1 MVTPD
6 TAVSVD
12 AHDSMWTI
20 PRVTALAEGMRLR
33 VLMAERRTVGRDW
46 HFQGIVSPFARI
58 YLIHEADRA
67 TVHHGGATHQLLPG
81 RLHLIPAFAPGDY
94 RCHGRLDHSYLHVAT
109 VVEGGL
115 DLTQALAMPVDL
127 EATSAHIS
135 GFARSVAAHTRAGES
150 ARLIEDA
157 EIRLILADFAAS
169 AGPAPAT
176 DPLAAI
182 LPIIEARLS
191 GACPVADLAH
201 LAGLH
206 PTWFSARFRQR
217 YGTTPK
223 AWIMARRLERAAWLL
238 RTTNQRIEAIAA
250 AVGMPDRGYFTRQ
263 FSRRFGLGP
272 ATWRAN
278 AQPGDR

>member
-1 MVTPD
+1 
-6 TAVSVD
+6 
-12 AHDSMWTI
+12 
-20 PRVTALAEGMRLR
+20 MRLR
-33 VLMAERRTVGRDW
+33 VLNADRRTVGREW
-46 HFQGIVSPFARI
+46 HYPGIVSPFARI
-58 YLIHEADRA
+58 YLIHDADRA
-67 TVHHGGATHQLLPG
+67 TVHHAGAIHQLRPG

-94 RCHGRLDHSYLHVAT
+94 RCLGRLDHSYLHVAT

-115 DLTQALAMPVDL
+115 DLTQVLAMPVDL
-127 EATSAHIS
+127 EASAVHVA
-135 GFARSVAAHTRAGES
+135 GFARAVAAHAQLGES

-157 EIRLILADFAAS
+157 EIRLILADFAAH
-169 AGPAPAT
+169 AGPALLS
-176 DPLAAI
+176 DPLAAM
-182 LPIIEARLS
+182 LPIIESRLS
-191 GACPVADLAH
+191 GACPVADLAR
-201 LAGLH
+201 LSGLH

-238 RTTNQRIEAIAA
+238 RTTSLRIEAIAA